1 MFYSFRILYLCLTLI
16 NKSMTHEQKSVNS
29 LVINSG
35 LPAEKTQEIAENLSS
50 FFSKASEWSEK
61 INDIVITDPTQ
72 VREMKLARE
81 SRLMLRGYRLD
92 AEKLIKEKRDV
103 LKEKM
108 SDDILFDKLLLNAN
122 KMIKATFENLETKL
136 QEKEKF
142 AERWESEQ
150 KAKLRSE
157 RIIQLAK
164 YSNDVS
170 MYPVE
175 NMSVD
180 QYEKLLNGLKL
191 SFEQRQEQER
201 IEAEQQRFQLELKR
215 RQYELISAGF
225 LWNGTS
231 FVFMEVNI
239 SPEEIKTL
247 KSEDFDIRL
256 KEAKEL
262 IQEIK
267 SEATPNTVSVLT
279 PEAPATPT
287 LKTNKEIKL
296 EFLNAIDQFTIEL
309 PFGAINVEDE
319 IKEKF
324 KGFKKWAKNLIMT
337 NI

>member
-1 MFYSFRILYLCLTLI
+1 
-16 NKSMTHEQKSVNS
+16 MTHEQKSVNS

-35 LPAEKTQEIAENLSS
+35 LPAEKTQEIAENLSL
-50 FFSKASEWSEK
+50 FFNKASEWSEK

-81 SRLMLRGYRLD
+81 NRLMLRGYRLD

-136 QEKEKF
+136 HEKEKF
-142 AERWESEQ
+142 AERWEAEE

-157 RIIQLAK
+157 RIIQLSK

-170 MYPVE
+170 IYPVE
-175 NMSVD
+175 NMTIE
-180 QYEKLLNGLKL
+180 QFEKLKNGLKL
-191 SFEQRQEQER
+191 EFDQRQEKER
-201 IEAEQQRFQLELKR
+201 IVAEHHAQQLELKR
-215 RQYELISAGF
+215 RQSELISAGF
-225 LWNGTS
+225 LWNGKD
-231 FVFMEVNI
+231 FVFMDVNI
-239 SPEEIKTL
+239 SPNDIKTL
-247 KSEDFDIRL
+247 TNEAFNTRL
-256 KEAKEL
+256 KEAKEI

-267 SEATPNTVSVLT
+267 AEAKREPTPKT
-279 PEAPATPT
+279 EAPEPT
-287 LKTNKEIKL
+287 KPKTNKEIKL
-296 EFLNAIDQFTIEL
+296 EYLNAIYQLTIEL
-309 PFGAINVEDE
+309 PFGAVNVEDE

>member
-1 MFYSFRILYLCLTLI
+1 
-16 NKSMTHEQKSVNS
+16 MTHEQKSVNS

-35 LPAEKTQEIAENLSS
+35 LPAEKTQEIAENLSL
-50 FFSKASEWSEK
+50 FFNKASEWSEK

-81 SRLMLRGYRLD
+81 NRLMLRGYRLD
-92 AEKLIKEKRDV
+92 AEKLIKEKRDI

-136 QEKEKF
+136 HEKEKF
-142 AERWESEQ
+142 AERWEAEE

-157 RIIQLAK
+157 RIIQLSK

-170 MYPVE
+170 IYPVE
-175 NMSVD
+175 NMTIE
-180 QYEKLLNGLKL
+180 QFEKLKNGLKL
-191 SFEQRQEQER
+191 EFDQRQEKER
-201 IEAEQQRFQLELKR
+201 IEAEQQAQQTELKR
-215 RQYELISAGF
+215 RQTKLIEAGF
-225 LWNGTS
+225 LWNGKD
-231 FVFMEVNI
+231 FVFMEVTI
-239 SPEEIKTL
+239 SPNDIKTL
-247 KSEDFDIRL
+247 TNEAFNTRL
-256 KEAKEL
+256 KEAKEI

-267 SEATPNTVSVLT
+267 AEAKT
-279 PEAPATPT
+279 EPT
-287 LKTNKEIKL
+287 KPKTNKEIKL
-296 EFLNAIDQFTIEL
+296 EYLNAIDQLTIEL